1 MDSGGWKVIS
11 FVRFYVSTADV
22 VFCHG
27 LLHCGFS
34 AAFCSN
40 SMAQQL
46 YLHEMRIIFLN
57 RASAE
62 TRMRLVVFVF
72 FFSRDCKAGCSY
84 FHGALSCLHS
94 PILRSDSATIVITA
108 GETVQV
114 VCFGVGRYLCFL
126 WYLLCYVLCSFLFLF
141 VLHTTH
147 LVHHCGKQWM
157 RAKQCVCIA
166 PSFVCFLFLLFSFF
180 LSLPFFVV
188 LPHFQSHHRRT
199 FLLFLVA

>member
-1 MDSGGWKVIS
+1 M
-11 FVRFYVSTADV
+11 

-46 YLHEMRIIFLN
+46 YLHEMWIIFLN

-126 WYLLCYVLCSFLFLF
+126 
-141 VLHTTH
+141 
-147 LVHHCGKQWM
+147 
-157 RAKQCVCIA
+157 
-166 PSFVCFLFLLFSFF
+166 
-180 LSLPFFVV
+180 
-188 LPHFQSHHRRT
+188 
-199 FLLFLVA
+199 

>member
-1 MDSGGWKVIS
+1 MRSETEKDGGRNLDNNEKRWGNENEGLNVQPLL
-11 FVRFYVSTADV
+11 F
-22 VFCHG
+22 HG

-34 AAFCSN
+34 AAFCWN
-40 SMAQQL
+40 SIAQQL

-94 PILRSDSATIVITA
+94 PILRSDPATIVITA

-114 VCFGVGRYLCFL
+114 ACFGVGRYLCFL
-126 WYLLCYVLCSFLFLF
+126 
-141 VLHTTH
+141 
-147 LVHHCGKQWM
+147 
-157 RAKQCVCIA
+157 
-166 PSFVCFLFLLFSFF
+166 
-180 LSLPFFVV
+180 
-188 LPHFQSHHRRT
+188 
-199 FLLFLVA
+199 